1 MENLVYCH
9 EFIAFRAR
17 WGCLD
22 GPAEMVVARA
32 TIVLYSEG
40 NAVTRV
46 KPELSE
52 PAASPRLAP
61 IRESPPA
68 GREIFELPERPS

>member
-1 MENLVYCH
+1 MENLVYGH
-9 EFIAFRAR
+9 QFIGFRAPL
-17 WGCLD
+17 GCLD
-22 GPAEMVVARA
+22 GSAKIAVAKATVV
-32 TIVLYSEG
+32 LCSEG
-40 NAVTRV
+40 NAATRA